1 MRTQL
6 QVLGWL
12 HFVTH
17 VLYVAG
23 GVAILF
29 LGSALASATAAA
41 AGGHEAMP
49 VAALLAAGGWIIAG
63 ALLVIGV
70 PGTAIGWGLAHEAAW
85 ARIPGIILSIL
96 CLPAFPV
103 GTALGVYGLVV
114 LFHPETEPY
123 LQRCALESA

>member
-17 VLYVAG
+17 VLYVVG

-29 LGSALASATAAA
+29 LGSAIAAAVAA
-41 AGGHEAMP
+41 AGGHELMP
-49 VAALLAAGGWIIAG
+49 LAAFLAAGGSVFAAILICIG
-63 ALLVIGV
+63 LPGTVIGW
-70 PGTAIGWGLAHEAAW
+70 ALAHQAPW

-96 CLPAFPV
+96 CLPAVPV
-103 GTALGVYGLVV
+103 GTAIGVYGLVV
-114 LFHPETEPY
+114 LFHPDVEAH
-123 LQRCALESA
+123 LDRRALESA